1 MGEKAKKKKKR
12 KEGKKEQ
19 EQNQPF
25 ATAEFPKVINDRQKA
40 WADLLLKRP
49 QPPPTTS
56 SSETD
61 GNLNAMSDWI
71 QEVLA
76 ISDLSGLG
84 LDDTSSSSIMKLITA
99 STPVSATA
107 PSVSSNKGASNG
119 QGSNSNSIPASTTSA
134 KPKTVGK
141 GNITSNNRL
150 DSKNIASLS
159 TKIKKSSVKKSST
172 RTSQKKKTTTTMATK
187 TMKSPIKRMTSTKS
201 MKKNKRKG
209 RGLPPKKLIMQ
220 SASNDENSTGEDEDG
235 NISNKKNL
243 SDTDSDRDD
252 ATIKEPVQPN
262 VDDNMVE
269 DDLPDDATTSS
280 EESVDLRVQKRQ
292 KR

>member
-1 MGEKAKKKKKR
+1 MG
-12 KEGKKEQ
+12 
-19 EQNQPF
+19 
-25 ATAEFPKVINDRQKA
+25 
-40 WADLLLKRP
+40 
-49 QPPPTTS
+49 
-56 SSETD
+56 
-61 GNLNAMSDWI
+61 
-71 QEVLA
+71 
-76 ISDLSGLG
+76 
-84 LDDTSSSSIMKLITA
+84 MKLITA
-99 STPVSATA
+99 STPVSAPA

-119 QGSNSNSIPASTTSA
+119 QGSNSNSIPAGTTSA

-172 RTSQKKKTTTTMATK
+172 CTSQKKKTTTATK
-187 TMKSPIKRMTSTKS
+187 SMKSPIKRMTSTKS

-220 SASNDENSTGEDEDG
+220 SASNDENSTGEDEYG

-252 ATIKEPVQPN
+252 ATIKEPVKPN
-262 VDDNMVE
+262 VDDNIVE

-292 KR
+292 